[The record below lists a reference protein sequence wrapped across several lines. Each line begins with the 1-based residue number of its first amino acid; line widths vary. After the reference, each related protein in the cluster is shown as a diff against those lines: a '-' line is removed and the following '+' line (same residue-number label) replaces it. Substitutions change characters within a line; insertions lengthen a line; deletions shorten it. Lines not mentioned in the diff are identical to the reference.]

1 MKQWQKVL
9 LTLLGI
15 LVLLIAGL
23 SAYGIR
29 FMGEASQTVNKIS
42 KNSNRISSKRSEKVS
57 IDDKEPFSVLLLGL
71 DTGGLGRTEQGRS
84 DTMMVV
90 TVNPKQKKSTIIS
103 LDRDIYT
110 NIVGYGTVDKL
121 NHAYAF
127 GGVEMAMDSIEQL
140 LDIPIDHY
148 VTINLDG
155 MEDLINAVGGIK
167 EAFFKLHELV
177 EDKES
182 FKKRS

>member
-1 MKQWQKVL
+1 MRQYFRKCETEVYYEAMAKVL

-29 FMGEASQTVNKIS
+29 FIGEASQTVNKIS

-90 TVNPKQKKSTIIS
+90 TVNPKQKIN
-103 LDRDIYT
+103 DYQ
-110 NIVGYGTVDKL
+110 
-121 NHAYAF
+121 F
-127 GGVEMAMDSIEQL
+127 GPRYLYEYRRVWNG
-140 LDIPIDHY
+140 
-148 VTINLDG
+148 
-155 MEDLINAVGGIK
+155 
-167 EAFFKLHELV
+167 
-177 EDKES
+177 
-182 FKKRS
+182 R

>member
-1 MKQWQKVL
+1 MRQYFRKCETEVYYEAMAKSSINLVR
-9 LTLLGI
+9 GI

-42 KNSNRISSKRSEKVS
+42 KNSNRISSKRSERVS

-90 TVNPKQKKSTIIS
+90 TVNPKQKNQRSSVWTEIFIRIS
-103 LDRDIYT
+103 
-110 NIVGYGTVDKL
+110 
-121 NHAYAF
+121 
-127 GGVEMAMDSIEQL
+127 
-140 LDIPIDHY
+140 
-148 VTINLDG
+148 
-155 MEDLINAVGGIK
+155 
-167 EAFFKLHELV
+167 
-177 EDKES
+177 
-182 FKKRS
+182 

>member
-90 TVNPKQKKSTIIS
+90 TVNPKQKNQRLSVWTRY
-103 LDRDIYT
+103 LYEYRRVW
-110 NIVGYGTVDKL
+110 NG
-121 NHAYAF
+121 
-127 GGVEMAMDSIEQL
+127 
-140 LDIPIDHY
+140 
-148 VTINLDG
+148 
-155 MEDLINAVGGIK
+155 
-167 EAFFKLHELV
+167 
-177 EDKES
+177 
-182 FKKRS
+182 R